1 MRVQGVGAW
10 QTSTIALPD
19 GIPGTART
27 IQLIRQLVE
36 EGVKHPRIR
45 RTATDILRGV
55 PAYNDPAE
63 VSAIYNWVLRNIRFT
78 KDMLGV
84 GHGIET
90 LQPAVAILE
99 TRAGDCDDFVI
110 LLASL
115 LGSVGYET
123 QAVTVAASAADPENF
138 SHIYLEAKVKG
149 QWIALDAAR
158 PDAQFGRAPET
169 YWMIR
174 RWPLTHAGDRE
185 TLGGLGMATRP
196 TFPRF
201 GLRGLGQ
208 DGFDWGQLVDVIPDI
223 TKGTAQIITAARM
236 PTAYAYQQMYPG
248 TAYGMPPGITV
259 SGQANT
265 QVWMILGVGLLALFF
280 LSRK

>member
-1 MRVQGVGAW
+1 MRVQGVGAF
-10 QTSTIALPD
+10 QTRTIPLPD
-19 GIPGTART
+19 GIPGTVRT

-36 EGVKHPRIR
+36 EGVKNPRIR

-90 LQPAVAILE
+90 LQPAAAILE

-123 QAVTVAASAADPENF
+123 QAVTVAASASDPENF
-138 SHIYLEAKVKG
+138 SHIYLEAKVNG
-149 QWIALDAAR
+149 RWTALDAAR
-158 PDAQFGRAPET
+158 PDAQFGRAPEV
-169 YWMIR
+169 YWMSR

-185 TLGGLGMATRP
+185 MLGGLSMTTRRS
-196 TFPRF
+196 FPRF
-201 GLRGLGQ
+201 GLG
-208 DGFDWGQLVDVIPDI
+208 DFDWGQLIEEIPEI
-223 TKGTAQIITAARM
+223 TKGTAQIISAARM
-236 PTAYAYQQMYPG
+236 PSAYAYQQMYPG
-248 TAYGMPPGITV
+248 TGYGVPPGITV

-265 QVWMILGVGLLALFF
+265 QVWMILGVGLLAMFF
-280 LSRK
+280 LTRK

>member
-10 QTSTIALPD
+10 QSRTIPLPD

-27 IQLIRQLVE
+27 IQFIRSLVE
-36 EGVKHPRIR
+36 EGVKNPRIR
-45 RTATDILRGV
+45 RTATDILQSV
-55 PAYNDPAE
+55 PAYNEPEE
-63 VSAIYNWVLRNIRFT
+63 VSAIYHWVLQSIRFT

-90 LQPAVAILE
+90 LQPAADILE

-123 QAVTVAASAADPENF
+123 QAVTVAASASDPENF
-138 SHIYLEAKVKG
+138 SHIYLEAKVSG
-149 QWIALDAAR
+149 RWIALDAAR

-185 TLGGLGMATRP
+185 MLGGLGMATRRS
-196 TFPRF
+196 FPRF
-201 GLRGLGQ
+201 GLG
-208 DGFDWGQLVDVIPDI
+208 DFDWGQLVSEIPDI
-223 TKGTAQIITAARM
+223 TKGTAQIITAART
-236 PTAYAYQQMYPG
+236 PTTFYNPLLYSG
-248 TAYGMPPGITV
+248 GAYGAAPGVAV
-259 SGQANT
+259 SAQANT
-265 QVWMILGVGLLALFF
+265 GVWMILGVGILALFF
-280 LSRK
+280 ITRK